1 MLKNWK
7 KFLIKM
13 TKNKKTSSPVQ
24 SNRMIGIVEG
34 FVQSPTV
41 IILAGIH
48 GNEKAG
54 VKAANQVIHK
64 IRQDSVPFQGNL
76 YMILGNI
83 NALEKGI
90 RYESSDLNRIWNEEN
105 IDAILDSSVILD
117 AEAKEQIE
125 IYAYIKDILSN
136 NTGPFY
142 FLDLHT
148 TSSATIPFITISDS
162 LNNRKFSSNFSIPI
176 VLGIEEYLDGPLLT
190 YINEFGHVALGFEG
204 GEHHD
209 NESIIKCEAFI
220 WLALVYSKCIKK
232 KNLPD
237 FLKYKNELSEKYFKN
252 VFFEIIYKYTI
263 KKDENFKMHRGFKNF
278 EHISKNQSLAQ
289 TDGKEIFSNEK
300 GRIFM
305 PLYQNL
311 GDDGYFILNKISMF
325 WLKASLVARKI
336 KINHF
341 LRLIPG
347 VKIDPLHRHGL
358 IVNPKI
364 AKYMAKDIFHLF
376 GYRKKIFKNGKVY
389 FTKRDRKVKP
399 L

>member
-1 MLKNWK
+1 MTNKNNAP
-7 KFLIKM
+7 F
-13 TKNKKTSSPVQ
+13 SSQ
-24 SNRMIGIVEG
+24 SNRVIGIVEG
-34 FVQSPTV
+34 FAQSPTV

-54 VKAANQVIHK
+54 VKASKKIIHK
-64 IRQDSVPFQGNL
+64 IRENSVPFEGNL

-90 RYESSDLNRIWNEEN
+90 RYESSDLNRIWKEEN
-105 IDAILDSSVILD
+105 IDAIKNGSIGLD
-117 AEAKEQIE
+117 AEAKEQRE
-125 IYAYIKDILSN
+125 IYGYIKEILRN

-162 LNNRKFSSNFSIPI
+162 LNNRKFSSNFSVPI

-209 NESIIKCEAFI
+209 KESILKCEAFI
-220 WLALVYSKCIKK
+220 WLALVYSNCIKK
-232 KNLPD
+232 KNLPE
-237 FLKYKNELSEKYFKN
+237 FKKYKNELSEKYFKN

-263 KKDENFKMHRGFKNF
+263 KKGEKFKMHKGFKNF
-278 EHISKNQSLAQ
+278 EPISRHHSLAQ
-289 TDGKEIFSNEK
+289 SDSGEITASES

-311 GDDGYFILNKISMF
+311 GDDGYFILNKVSMF
-325 WLKASLVARKI
+325 WLKTSLVARKV

-347 VKIDPLHRHGL
+347 VKIDPQHRHGL

-376 GYRKKIFKNGKVY
+376 GYRKQVFKNGKLY
-389 FTKRDRKVKP
+389 FTKRDRRVTP